1 VATGQA
7 VLVTAIAIPTA
18 APAQVSHSPTGGD
31 PGSPGSVHVADR
43 NFANREGRFELRAAA
58 IIDRRETQ
66 VEENLISHWRPQFH
80 GVSQELSAA
89 QDDYIIG
96 QLRLA
101 GALDLVLGAQK
112 NPEAT
117 AEILLTQIM
126 ISGRGPHVLAGCLTE
141 VGKQWTF
148 EEATRM
154 LASLRP
160 LPTTKT
166 NKRCVRRSW
175 GSSWVF
181 FSTRQHS
188 PRFPGNLSPEL
199 KGGAGR
205 NAAPRI
211 WESGDWWC
219 VCR

>member
-1 VATGQA
+1 
-7 VLVTAIAIPTA
+7 
-18 APAQVSHSPTGGD
+18 
-31 PGSPGSVHVADR
+31 
-43 NFANREGRFELRAAA
+43 
-58 IIDRRETQ
+58 
-66 VEENLISHWRPQFH
+66 VEENLIVIGGRKFH

-148 EEATRM
+148 EEATRNAGVF
-154 LASLRP
+154 ASTTNNEDKQAMRTAIVGFVVGFFQYATAFAAISRKSS
-160 LPTTKT
+160 LP
-166 NKRCVRRSW
+166 N
-175 GSSWVF
+175 
-181 FSTRQHS
+181 
-188 PRFPGNLSPEL
+188 
-199 KGGAGR
+199 
-205 NAAPRI
+205 
-211 WESGDWWC
+211 
-219 VCR
+219 